1 MNAENVFIGITKD
14 DEEVLLYIDT
24 NNNKIINLQTS
35 QEILFSDLKKNSL
48 IPYTNLRKGKHQL
61 KRTIV
66 NTYNK
71 DRKKEL
77 DVRNIFIGDIN
88 LTEKYDYVRTLNSD
102 LPYMYRTLQFRHVTR
117 VIKENALLY
126 MLKKGDYLTNS
137 GNYELNS
144 SVFIDL
150 ETGITYNNADYDK
163 VGGLFIE
170 PNILPYLSEFDYI
183 SKEEEK
189 QIILKKYRE
198 RRK

>member
-14 DEEVLLYIDT
+14 NEEVLLYIDT
-24 NNNKIINLQTS
+24 NNNKIINLQTN
-35 QEILFSDLKKNSL
+35 QEVPLSNLKKHSL

-102 LPYMYRTLQFRHVTR
+102 LPFMYRTLQFRHVTR
-117 VIKENALLY
+117 VIKENTLLY
-126 MLKKGDYLTNS
+126 MLKKGDYLVDDDNL
-137 GNYELNS
+137 ELNS
-144 SVFIDL
+144 SVFVDL
-150 ETGITYNNADYDK
+150 ETGIIYNNEDYDK
-163 VGGLFIE
+163 IGGLFVDS
-170 PNILPYLSEFDYI
+170 NMLSYLSMFDYI

-189 QIILKKYRE
+189 QMVLKKYRE